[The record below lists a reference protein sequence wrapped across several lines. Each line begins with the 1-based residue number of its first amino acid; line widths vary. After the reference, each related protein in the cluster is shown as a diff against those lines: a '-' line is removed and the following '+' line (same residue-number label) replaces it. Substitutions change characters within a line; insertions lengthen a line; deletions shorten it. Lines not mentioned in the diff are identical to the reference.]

1 MTSPEPNLQT
11 SAPRDIPEPI
21 KRQIR
26 QRCGFGCVLCGL
38 PLFEYEHLKGW
49 ANVQRHMPE
58 EITLLCDRHHRE
70 KTAGLLP
77 ISDVESADADPF
89 NRRSGVSA
97 PYDLHFAS
105 RSCEVVIGS
114 NSARMDQLQEGTGM
128 CALMIDGVSLVHFR
142 LSDGHLLL
150 SMLLFDAV
158 NRLVLRIS
166 DNELVYSVDTW
177 DIELV
182 GTNLLIRQAA
192 RQILTDLRFEPDAG
206 RVTMSR
212 GRFLFNG
219 VELLITP
226 DYALIVNN
234 RSQFASCS
242 MINCQFGL
250 VLGEMPQ
257 EFGAAVR
264 VQGIPR
270 YLGDRTVAKAWADAN
285 IGGL

>member
-58 EITLLCDRHHRE
+58 EITLLCD
-70 KTAGLLP
+70 
-77 ISDVESADADPF
+77 
-89 NRRSGVSA
+89 
-97 PYDLHFAS
+97 
-105 RSCEVVIGS
+105 
-114 NSARMDQLQEGTGM
+114 
-128 CALMIDGVSLVHFR
+128 
-142 LSDGHLLL
+142 
-150 SMLLFDAV
+150 AV

-192 RQILTDLRFEPDAG
+192 RQILTDLRFELDAG

-270 YLGDRTVAKAWADAN
+270 YLGDRTAAKAWADAN